1 MYFLINTN
9 TESGIDEV
17 VGEWFLTIDAAM
29 DYAKNNFT
37 ITEDSCFDVYHAEQV
52 GAIQASFTLDFERC

>member
-17 VGEWFLTIDAAM
+17 VAEWFLTIDAAI
-29 DYAKNNFT
+29 DYVNEHFT
-37 ITEDSCFDVYHAEQV
+37 ITEESCFDVYNAEQV
-52 GAIQASFTLDFERC
+52 GAIQASFTVDFERF